1 MVFFDGT
8 YRLKPLDDYS
18 RKPISQ
24 WTHAWRV
31 RIINFSLSQPEVKF
45 LRPII
50 VYVVQT
56 GDNSLRTTC
65 AESLGKR
72 ICRDFDLHIS
82 DILWVEQL
90 PREMNDFFVASFMQ
104 RPYMGPEPYDSVA
117 WRPIRHNELTALKA
131 FIPELT
137 P

>member
-1 MVFFDGT
+1 MIFYDGT
-8 YRLKPLDDYS
+8 YRLKPFDNNPP
-18 RKPISQ
+18 KPISQ
-24 WTHAWRV
+24 WTHAWRL
-31 RIINFSLSQPEVKF
+31 RIINFSLSQSEVQF
-45 LRPII
+45 LRPIV
-50 VYVVQT
+50 VYAVQT
-56 GDNSLRTTC
+56 GDNSLRTSC

-72 ICRDFDLHIS
+72 ICRDFDLHMD

-90 PREMNDFFVASFMQ
+90 PKETNSFFVASFMQ

-117 WRPIRHNELTALKA
+117 WRPIRHNELSALKT